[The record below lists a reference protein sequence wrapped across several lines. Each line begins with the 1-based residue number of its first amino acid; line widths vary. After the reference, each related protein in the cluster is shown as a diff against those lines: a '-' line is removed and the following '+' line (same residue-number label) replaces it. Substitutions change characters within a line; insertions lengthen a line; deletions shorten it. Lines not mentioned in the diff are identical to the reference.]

1 MRQIVCAWLT
11 LLVVDV
17 VFAVCLCVFQEVTS
31 GRTTVVI
38 AHRLSTVVDAD
49 LILVLEGGQ
58 VVESGTHHELMAL
71 AGSRYHSMWNL
82 QAHYPGKDVA
92 ALAAEAAADT
102 AEEAKEGTEG
112 EKEEGTATAQQQTQQ
127 HKNPQKGTSPDAET
141 EPSSSA
147 PVTAAAV
154 PPIEAT
160 PVSTPSNTPPSQ

>member
-1 MRQIVCAWLT
+1 M
-11 LLVVDV
+11 
-17 VFAVCLCVFQEVTS
+17 
-31 GRTTVVI
+31 VI

-58 VVESGTHHELMAL
+58 VVESGTQHELMAL
-71 AGSRYHSMWNL
+71 TGSRYHSMWNL

-92 ALAAEAAADT
+92 ALAAEAAA
-102 AEEAKEGTEG
+102 EEEEKGTEG
-112 EKEEGTATAQQQTQQ
+112 EKEEGDAAAQRQTQQ
-127 HKNPQKGTSPDAET
+127 QKKPQKGTAPDAET